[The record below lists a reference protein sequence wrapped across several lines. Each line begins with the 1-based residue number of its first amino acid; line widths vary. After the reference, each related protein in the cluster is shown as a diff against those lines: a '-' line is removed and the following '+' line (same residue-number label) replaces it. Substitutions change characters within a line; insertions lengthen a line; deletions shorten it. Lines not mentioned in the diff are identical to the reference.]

1 MVDLS
6 CDSSSVRTAL
16 LMTEMSLRQ
25 SWLFRSR
32 VAISTV
38 VKLTVFRTIWGR
50 TNVAGRSDNFNLSIG
65 SCPLPVKKQ
74 SVSQYFP
81 QTSSKSHLIMY
92 TRSTYI
98 YSNSEQKGVTI
109 ESKSFKEIA
118 FPIEIT
124 VT

>member
-1 MVDLS
+1 MMDLS
-6 CDSSSVRTAL
+6 CASSSVRTKL

-65 SCPLPVKKQ
+65 SCPLPVNNQ
-74 SVSQYFP
+74 
-81 QTSSKSHLIMY
+81 
-92 TRSTYI
+92 
-98 YSNSEQKGVTI
+98 
-109 ESKSFKEIA
+109 
-118 FPIEIT
+118 
-124 VT
+124 